1 MTTDPTAQKALERE
15 RFLADLHRA
24 AKLRRGIEHYEAG
37 RDGYVE
43 KITQRYEQWLKPLR
57 ADYAEAIEPV
67 LDYIREHHK
76 EIFAETPTVDEIDAV
91 LKRTP
96 SDQLLFD
103 ENDEQ
108 NIITHLLQA
117 GHDDL
122 VKVVKSLKKDP
133 IKQRPEVVEETVGLR
148 IGRFINVQL
157 TFKPRPASGAKP
169 RKKPPTETI
178 QIAAD

>member
-1 MTTDPTAQKALERE
+1 
-15 RFLADLHRA
+15 
-24 AKLRRGIEHYEAG
+24 
-37 RDGYVE
+37 DGYVE

-57 ADYAEAIEPV
+57 DKYVAAIEPV
-67 LDYIREHHK
+67 LDYIREYHK

-91 LKRTP
+91 LKRIP
-96 SDQLLFD
+96 SEQLLFD
-103 ENDEQ
+103 PADEQ

-133 IKQRPEVVEETVGLR
+133 IKQQPEVVEATVGLR
-148 IGRFINVQL
+148 IGHFINVQV
-157 TFKPRPASGAKP
+157 TFKPRPASDAKP

-178 QIAAD
+178 QIALD